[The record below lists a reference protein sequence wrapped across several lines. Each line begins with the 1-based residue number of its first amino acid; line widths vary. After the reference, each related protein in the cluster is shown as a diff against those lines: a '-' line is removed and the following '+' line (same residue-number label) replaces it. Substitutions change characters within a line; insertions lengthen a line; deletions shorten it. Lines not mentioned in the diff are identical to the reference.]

1 MASNIV
7 EAIRKNLGLPELQKV
22 DPNTQEVK
30 KPEKVMGDAFFYQA
44 AVPAVLIGLYKF
56 TRVKDGNTAICYNLS
71 SGSLLHT
78 ILGDITDRAVNKV
91 ANYTGATTE
100 FTAENMERIA
110 VEAVNV
116 LKKQIP
122 QPNDGEVKSYF
133 TGQRSN
139 ILKVLPAG
147 LQIGEV
153 LLDDSIDDRTNKMEG
168 PVSGNL
174 HWIEKLFSGTDRKKE
189 ENF

>member
-7 EAIRKNLGLPELQKV
+7 EAIQKNLGLPELQKV

-30 KPEKVMGDAFFYQA
+30 KPENSTGDAFFYQA

-56 TRVKDGNTAICYNLS
+56 TRIKDGNTALCYNQS
-71 SGSLLHT
+71 AGSLLQT
-78 ILGDITDRAVNKV
+78 ILGDLTNQAVDKV
-91 ANYTGATTE
+91 SNYTGTTPE
-100 FTAENMERIA
+100 FTSENMERIA
-110 VEAVNV
+110 VEAVNI
-116 LKKQIP
+116 LKKHIP
-122 QPNDGEVKSYF
+122 EPNDAEVKSYF

-139 ILKVLPAG
+139 ILKFLPAG

-153 LLDDSIDDRTNKMEG
+153 LQDDAIDDRTNKMEG
-168 PVSGNL
+168 PISGNL
-174 HWIEKLFSGTDRKKE
+174 HWIEKMFSGTDRKKE